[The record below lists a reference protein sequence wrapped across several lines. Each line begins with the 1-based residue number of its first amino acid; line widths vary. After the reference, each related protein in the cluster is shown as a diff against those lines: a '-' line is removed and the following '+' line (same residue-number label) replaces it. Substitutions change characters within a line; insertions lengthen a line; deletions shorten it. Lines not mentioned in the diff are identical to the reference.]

1 MEEKKS
7 LNNKYQKIDIEE
19 TPQEV
24 VEPVK
29 EKPKK
34 EKKVKEPKAPK
45 VKKEKAPKEPKQP
58 KEKKEK
64 APTKEPKQPKEKK
77 VKEPRPPKAKK
88 EKTPKPPKVKKEKK
102 KKWEVEIVEDYSA
115 EISEE
120 IAVDNVQPVISENER
135 RSEEI
140 VLPAIKSVKQISGE
154 KQKPE
159 KKKKEKAPKQP
170 KEKKPR
176 EPKQLKEK
184 KVKEPKAPKEKTE
197 SKFTVAINKKKE
209 EIKAKQLE
217 KKNTPKQPKEKK
229 PREPLN
235 KKDFATIGIAVFAL
249 LLVVV
254 FAVVKFAPESE
265 IGTDF
270 TESTTLAEDKLASI
284 QVVRD
289 GVAVNLVQTDI
300 PDVFYGYSSTYELQ
314 YYQYKDNK
322 MIPVKSTG
330 TVNASID
337 MGNETIPVK
346 IDYVQLGE
354 KIFGTGLFIANK
366 TEGVYFYD
374 MLAFQLVNLPAG
386 YSEDGK
392 ALLLAT
398 TSKNVL
404 TQKVTLWPESFV
416 VDLET
421 GKTSRFLKVINRNID
436 ITTGAGVEDFCMLTN
451 EGYNA
456 SGKIPFITA
465 REYEAGSGQQ
475 DIFIKSGKDEKLFA
489 NDVYGKFLLTDGNSV
504 IFMRKTDKGFD
515 VIRKTGEDETVTG
528 SFYGTMG
535 TNYMYSGDYIFNK
548 NDGKLYNLKTGDV
561 KNIIGYRMSA
571 EMMSVSPDGKY
582 LVMLGTVTNMMD
594 YQVHI
599 FNLETGEYTKFKDD
613 NYSSHSNLTFI
624 NDTTAMYMVLDPN
637 QGYEYVVLD
646 MNKVK

>member
-1 MEEKKS
+1 MQKRGVILEEKKS

-34 EKKVKEPKAPK
+34 EKKAKEPKAPK

-64 APTKEPKQPKEKK
+64 APKEPKQPKEKK
-77 VKEPRPPKAKK
+77 VKEPKPPKAKK
-88 EKTPKPPKVKKEKK
+88 EKIPKTPKVKKEKK

-154 KQKPE
+154 KQKPK

-170 KEKKPR
+170 KEKKIR
-176 EPKQLKEK
+176 EPKQPKEK
-184 KVKEPKAPKEKTE
+184 KLKEPKPEKVKKEKPPKE
-197 SKFTVAINKKKE
+197 
-209 EIKAKQLE
+209 
-217 KKNTPKQPKEKK
+217 PKQPKEKK

-270 TESTTLAEDKLASI
+270 TETTTLAEDKLASI
-284 QVVRD
+284 QIVRD

-330 TVNASID
+330 TVNATID
-337 MGNETIPVK
+337 MGNESIPVK
-346 IDYVQLGE
+346 IDYVQLGG
-354 KIFGTGLFIANK
+354 KIFGTGLFVANK
-366 TEGVYFYD
+366 SENVYFYD
-374 MLAFQLVNLPAG
+374 MIAVQLVNLPKG

-398 TSKNVL
+398 TNKNVL

-465 REYEAGSGQQ
+465 REYEAGSGQL

-489 NDVYGKFLLTDGNSV
+489 NDIYGKFLLTDGNSV

-561 KNIIGYRMSA
+561 KNVIGYRMSA

-599 FNLETGEYTKFKDD
+599 FNLETGEYTKLKDD

-646 MNKVK
+646 VTKIK

>member
-1 MEEKKS
+1 MQKRGVILEEKKS
-7 LNNKYQKIDIEE
+7 LNNKYQKIDTEE
-19 TPQEV
+19 TSEEI

-34 EKKVKEPKAPK
+34 EKKVK
-45 VKKEKAPKEPKQP
+45 QP
-58 KEKKEK
+58 EE
-64 APTKEPKQPKEKK
+64 
-77 VKEPRPPKAKK
+77 KAKK
-88 EKTPKPPKVKKEKK
+88 EKTPKPPKEKKVKEPKQPKEKKAEEPTPPKMKKEKK
-102 KKWEVEIVEDYSA
+102 KKWEVRIVEDYSA

-120 IAVDNVQPVISENER
+120 IEVDNTQPVISESER

-140 VLPAIKSVKQISGE
+140 VLPAIKSVKQVSGE

-159 KKKKEKAPKQP
+159 KKKKEKVLKQP

-176 EPKQLKEK
+176 EPKQPKEK
-184 KVKEPKAPKEKTE
+184 KVKEPKPEKVKKEKPP
-197 SKFTVAINKKKE
+197 
-209 EIKAKQLE
+209 KQS
-217 KKNTPKQPKEKK
+217 KQPKEKK
-229 PREPLN
+229 PREPFT
-235 KKDFATIGIAVFAL
+235 KKDFVTIGVAVFAL
-249 LLVVV
+249 VLVVV
-254 FAVVKFAPESE
+254 FAVVKFAPQSE
-265 IGTDF
+265 IETDF
-270 TESTTLAEDKLASI
+270 TESTTLTEDKLASI

-322 MIPVKSTG
+322 MVPVKSTG
-330 TVNASID
+330 TVKASVD

-346 IDYVQLGE
+346 IDYFQLGG
-354 KIFGTGLFIANK
+354 KIFGTGLFVANK
-366 TEGVYFYD
+366 SENVYFYD
-374 MLAFQLVNLPAG
+374 MIAFQLVNLPKG

-465 REYEAGSGQQ
+465 REYEAGSGKL

-489 NDVYGKFLLTDGNSV
+489 NEIYGKFLLTDGNSV

-561 KNIIGYRMSA
+561 KNIIGYRMSL

-599 FNLETGEYTKFKDD
+599 FNLETGEYTKFKDN

-624 NDTTAMYMVLDPN
+624 NDSTAMYMVLDPN

-646 MNKVK
+646 VTKVK

>member
-7 LNNKYQKIDIEE
+7 LNNKYQKIDTEE
-19 TPQEV
+19 TSEEI

-34 EKKVKEPKAPK
+34 EKKVK
-45 VKKEKAPKEPKQP
+45 QP
-58 KEKKEK
+58 EE
-64 APTKEPKQPKEKK
+64 
-77 VKEPRPPKAKK
+77 KAKK
-88 EKTPKPPKVKKEKK
+88 EKTPKPPKEKKVKEPKQPKEKKAEEPTPPKMKKEKK
-102 KKWEVEIVEDYSA
+102 KKWEVRIVEDYSA

-120 IAVDNVQPVISENER
+120 IEVDNTQPVIAENER
-135 RSEEI
+135 RSEDI
-140 VLPAIKSVKQISGE
+140 VLPAIKAVKQVSGE

-159 KKKKEKAPKQP
+159 KNKKEKVLKQPKEKKSREPKQSKEKKAKEPKPEKVKKEKPPKQSKQP

-176 EPKQLKEK
+176 EP
-184 KVKEPKAPKEKTE
+184 
-197 SKFTVAINKKKE
+197 FT
-209 EIKAKQLE
+209 
-217 KKNTPKQPKEKK
+217 
-229 PREPLN
+229 
-235 KKDFATIGIAVFAL
+235 KKDFVTIGVAVFAL
-249 LLVVV
+249 VLVVV
-254 FAVVKFAPESE
+254 FAVVKFAPQSE
-265 IGTDF
+265 IETDF

-322 MIPVKSTG
+322 MVPVKSTG
-330 TVNASID
+330 TVKASVD

-346 IDYVQLGE
+346 IDYFQLGG
-354 KIFGTGLFIANK
+354 KIFGTGLFVANK
-366 TEGVYFYD
+366 SENVYFYD
-374 MLAFQLVNLPAG
+374 MIAFQLVNLPKG

-465 REYEAGSGQQ
+465 REYEAGSGKL

-489 NDVYGKFLLTDGNSV
+489 NEIYGKFLLTDGNSV

-599 FNLETGEYTKFKDD
+599 FNLETGEYTKFKDN

-624 NDTTAMYMVLDPN
+624 NDTIAMYMVLDPN

-646 MNKVK
+646 VTKVK

>member
-1 MEEKKS
+1 MQKRGVILEEKKS

-34 EKKVKEPKAPK
+34 EKKAKEPKAPK

-64 APTKEPKQPKEKK
+64 APKEPKQPKEKK
-77 VKEPRPPKAKK
+77 VKEPKPPKAKK

-154 KQKPE
+154 KQKPK

-170 KEKKPR
+170 KEKKTR
-176 EPKQLKEK
+176 E
-184 KVKEPKAPKEKTE
+184 
-197 SKFTVAINKKKE
+197 
-209 EIKAKQLE
+209 
-217 KKNTPKQPKEKK
+217 PKQPKEKK
-229 PREPLN
+229 LKEPKPEKVKKEKPPKEPKQPKEKKTREPLT

-270 TESTTLAEDKLASI
+270 TETTTLAEDKLASI

-330 TVNASID
+330 TVNATID
-337 MGNETIPVK
+337 MGNESIPVK
-346 IDYVQLGE
+346 IDYVQLGG
-354 KIFGTGLFIANK
+354 KIFGTGLFVANK
-366 TEGVYFYD
+366 SENVYFYD
-374 MLAFQLVNLPAG
+374 MIAFQLVNLPKG
-386 YSEDGK
+386 YSEEGK

-398 TSKNVL
+398 TNKNVL

-465 REYEAGSGQQ
+465 REYEAGSGQL

-489 NDVYGKFLLTDGNSV
+489 NDIYGKFLLTDGNSV

-561 KNIIGYRMSA
+561 KNVIGYRMSA

-599 FNLETGEYTKFKDD
+599 FNLETGEYTKLKDD

>member
-1 MEEKKS
+1 MQKRGVILEEKKS

-34 EKKVKEPKAPK
+34 EKKAKEPKAPK

-64 APTKEPKQPKEKK
+64 APKDPKPPKEKK
-77 VKEPRPPKAKK
+77 VKEPKPPKAKK
-88 EKTPKPPKVKKEKK
+88 EKIPKTPKVKKEKK
-102 KKWEVEIVEDYSA
+102 KKWEVQIVEDYSA

-154 KQKPE
+154 KQKPK
-159 KKKKEKAPKQP
+159 KKKKEKTPKQP
-170 KEKKPR
+170 KEKKTR
-176 EPKQLKEK
+176 EPKQPKEK
-184 KVKEPKAPKEKTE
+184 KLKEPKPEKVKKEKPPKE
-197 SKFTVAINKKKE
+197 
-209 EIKAKQLE
+209 
-217 KKNTPKQPKEKK
+217 PKQPKEKK

-270 TESTTLAEDKLASI
+270 TETTTLAEDKLASI

-330 TVNASID
+330 TVNATID
-337 MGNETIPVK
+337 MGNESIPVK
-346 IDYVQLGE
+346 IDYVQLGG
-354 KIFGTGLFIANK
+354 KIFGTGLFVANK
-366 TEGVYFYD
+366 SENVYFYD
-374 MLAFQLVNLPAG
+374 MIAFQLVNLPKG
-386 YSEDGK
+386 YSEEGK

-398 TSKNVL
+398 TNKNVL

-465 REYEAGSGQQ
+465 REYEAGSGQL

-489 NDVYGKFLLTDGNSV
+489 NDIYGKFLLTDGNSV

-561 KNIIGYRMSA
+561 KNVIGYRMSA

-599 FNLETGEYTKFKDD
+599 FNLETGEYTKLKDD

>member
-1 MEEKKS
+1 MQKRGVILEEKKS

-34 EKKVKEPKAPK
+34 EKKAKEPKAPK

-64 APTKEPKQPKEKK
+64 APKDPKPPKEKK
-77 VKEPRPPKAKK
+77 VKEPKPPKAKK
-88 EKTPKPPKVKKEKK
+88 EKIPKTPKVKKEKK

-170 KEKKPR
+170 KEKKTR
-176 EPKQLKEK
+176 EPKQPKEK
-184 KVKEPKAPKEKTE
+184 KLKEPKPEKVKKEKPPKE
-197 SKFTVAINKKKE
+197 
-209 EIKAKQLE
+209 
-217 KKNTPKQPKEKK
+217 PKQPKEKK

-265 IGTDF
+265 LGTDF
-270 TESTTLAEDKLASI
+270 TETTTLAEDKLASI
-284 QVVRD
+284 QIVRD

-330 TVNASID
+330 TVNATID
-337 MGNETIPVK
+337 MGNESIPVK
-346 IDYVQLGE
+346 IDYVQLGG
-354 KIFGTGLFIANK
+354 KIFGTGLFVANK
-366 TEGVYFYD
+366 SENVYFYD
-374 MLAFQLVNLPAG
+374 MIAVQLVNLPKG

-398 TSKNVL
+398 TNKNVL

-465 REYEAGSGQQ
+465 REYEAGSGQL

-489 NDVYGKFLLTDGNSV
+489 NDIYGKFLLTDGNSV

-561 KNIIGYRMSA
+561 KNVIGYRMSA
-571 EMMSVSPDGKY
+571 EMMSVSPNGKY

-599 FNLETGEYTKFKDD
+599 FNLETGEYTKLKDD

>member
-1 MEEKKS
+1 MQKRGVILEEKKS

-34 EKKVKEPKAPK
+34 EKKAKEPKAPK

-64 APTKEPKQPKEKK
+64 APKEPKQPKEKK
-77 VKEPRPPKAKK
+77 VKEPKPPKAKK
-88 EKTPKPPKVKKEKK
+88 EKIPKTPKVKKEKK

-135 RSEEI
+135 ISEEI

-154 KQKPE
+154 KQKPK

-170 KEKKPR
+170 KEKKIR
-176 EPKQLKEK
+176 EPKQPKEK
-184 KVKEPKAPKEKTE
+184 KLKEPKPEKVKKEKPPKE
-197 SKFTVAINKKKE
+197 
-209 EIKAKQLE
+209 
-217 KKNTPKQPKEKK
+217 PKQPKEKK

-270 TESTTLAEDKLASI
+270 TETTTLAEDKLASI

-330 TVNASID
+330 TVNATID
-337 MGNETIPVK
+337 MGNESIPVK
-346 IDYVQLGE
+346 IDYVQLGG
-354 KIFGTGLFIANK
+354 KIFGTGLFVANK
-366 TEGVYFYD
+366 SENVYFYD
-374 MLAFQLVNLPAG
+374 MIAFQLVNLPKG
-386 YSEDGK
+386 YSEEGK

-398 TSKNVL
+398 TNKNVL

-465 REYEAGSGQQ
+465 REYEAGSGQL
-475 DIFIKSGKDEKLFA
+475 DIFVKSGKDEKLFA
-489 NDVYGKFLLTDGNSV
+489 NDIYGKFLLTDGNSV

-561 KNIIGYRMSA
+561 KNVIGYRMSA

-599 FNLETGEYTKFKDD
+599 FNLETGEYTKLKDD

>member
-1 MEEKKS
+1 MEENKS

-19 TPQEV
+19 IPEEV

-34 EKKVKEPKAPK
+34 EKKVKEPKEKKAKKEKDPK
-45 VKKEKAPKEPKQP
+45 PPKAKKEKA
-58 KEKKEK
+58 
-64 APTKEPKQPKEKK
+64 PKEKK
-77 VKEPRPPKAKK
+77 VKEPKA
-88 EKTPKPPKVKKEKK
+88 PKVKKEKK
-102 KKWEVEIVEDYSA
+102 KKWEVQIVEDYSA

-120 IAVDNVQPVISENER
+120 IAVDNAQPVISQNER

-140 VLPAIKSVKQISGE
+140 VLPAIKSVKQVSGI
-154 KQKPE
+154 PE
-159 KKKKEKAPKQP
+159 KKKKTEKVKEKKVKAPKEPKLP
-170 KEKKPR
+170 KEKKI
-176 EPKQLKEK
+176 
-184 KVKEPKAPKEKTE
+184 KEPKAPKEKTE
-197 SKFTVAINKKKE
+197 SKITVAINKKKE

-217 KKNTPKQPKEKK
+217 KKNNPKPPKEKK
-229 PREPLN
+229 PREPLT
-235 KKDFATIGIAVFAL
+235 KKDFATIGVAVFAL

-265 IGTDF
+265 IETDF
-270 TESTTLAEDKLASI
+270 TETTTIAQDKLASI

-289 GVAVNLVQTDI
+289 GVSVNLVQTDI

-346 IDYVQLGE
+346 IDYVELGG
-354 KIFGTGLFIANK
+354 KIFGTGLFVANK
-366 TEGVYFYD
+366 SENVYFYD
-374 MLAFQLVNLPAG
+374 MLAFQLVNLPKG
-386 YSEDGK
+386 YSEEGK

-465 REYEAGSGQQ
+465 REYEAGSGQL
-475 DIFIKSGKDEKLFA
+475 DIFVKSGKDEKLFA
-489 NDVYGKFLLTDGNSV
+489 NDIYGKFLLTDGNAV

-515 VIRKTGEDETVTG
+515 VIRKTGEEETVTG

-548 NDGKLYNLKTGDV
+548 NDGKLYNLKTGAV
-561 KNIIGYRMSA
+561 KNIIGYRMSP

-594 YQVHI
+594 YQVHV
-599 FNLETGEYTKFKDD
+599 FNLENGEYTKFKDD

-624 NDTTAMYMVLDPN
+624 NDTTAVYMVLDPN
-637 QGYEYVVLD
+637 QGYEYVALD
-646 MNKVK
+646 VTKTK

>member
-7 LNNKYQKIDIEE
+7 LNNKYQKIDIDE
-19 TPQEV
+19 TPEEV

-29 EKPKK
+29 EK
-34 EKKVKEPKAPK
+34 KVKEPKTPK

-58 KEKKEK
+58 KEKKAKQEK
-64 APTKEPKQPKEKK
+64 PPKPPKEKK
-77 VKEPRPPKAKK
+77 VKEPKSPKEKKVKEPKPPKEKK
-88 EKTPKPPKVKKEKK
+88 VKEPKQPKVKKEKK
-102 KKWEVEIVEDYSA
+102 KKWEVQIVEDYSA

-120 IAVDNVQPVISENER
+120 LAVENTQPAIPENER

-140 VLPAIKSVKQISGE
+140 VLPTIKSVKKVSGE
-154 KQKPE
+154 KENLK
-159 KKKKEKAPKQP
+159 KKKKEKSPKQP
-170 KEKKPR
+170 KEKKVR
-176 EPKQLKEK
+176 EPKQPKEK
-184 KVKEPKAPKEKTE
+184 KVKEQKPVKAKKEKLPKE
-197 SKFTVAINKKKE
+197 
-209 EIKAKQLE
+209 
-217 KKNTPKQPKEKK
+217 PKQPKEKK
-229 PREPLN
+229 PREPLT

-254 FAVVKFAPESE
+254 FAVIKFAPESE

-270 TESTTLAEDKLASI
+270 TETTTLAEDKLANI

-322 MIPVKSTG
+322 MVPVKSTG

-346 IDYVQLGE
+346 IDYVELGG
-354 KIFGTGLFIANK
+354 KIFGTGLFVANK
-366 TEGVYFYD
+366 TEGVNFYD
-374 MLAFQLVNLPAG
+374 MLAFQLVNLPKG

-421 GKTSRFLKVINRNID
+421 GKTSRFLKIINRNID

-465 REYEAGSGQQ
+465 REYEAGSGQL
-475 DIFIKSGKDEKLFA
+475 DIFIKSGKDEKLYA
-489 NDVYGKFLLTDGNSV
+489 NDIYGKFLLTDGNAV

-561 KNIIGYRMSA
+561 KNVIGYRMSA

-594 YQVHI
+594 YQVHV
-599 FNLETGEYTKFKDD
+599 FNLENGEYTKFKDD

-646 MNKVK
+646 VTKVK

>member
-1 MEEKKS
+1 MQKRGVILEEKKS
-7 LNNKYQKIDIEE
+7 LNNKYQKIDTEE
-19 TPQEV
+19 TSEEI

-34 EKKVKEPKAPK
+34 EKKVK
-45 VKKEKAPKEPKQP
+45 QP
-58 KEKKEK
+58 EE
-64 APTKEPKQPKEKK
+64 
-77 VKEPRPPKAKK
+77 KAKK
-88 EKTPKPPKVKKEKK
+88 EKTPKPPKEKKVKEPKQPKEKKAKEPTPPKMKKEKK
-102 KKWEVEIVEDYSA
+102 KKWEVRIVEDYSA

-120 IAVDNVQPVISENER
+120 IEVDNTQPVISESER

-140 VLPAIKSVKQISGE
+140 VLPAIKSVKQVSGE

-159 KKKKEKAPKQP
+159 KKKKEKVLKQP

-176 EPKQLKEK
+176 EPKQPKEK
-184 KVKEPKAPKEKTE
+184 KVKEPKPEKVKKEKPP
-197 SKFTVAINKKKE
+197 
-209 EIKAKQLE
+209 KQS
-217 KKNTPKQPKEKK
+217 KQPKEKK
-229 PREPLN
+229 PREPFT
-235 KKDFATIGIAVFAL
+235 KKDFVTIGVAVFAL
-249 LLVVV
+249 VLVVV
-254 FAVVKFAPESE
+254 FAVVKFAPQSE
-265 IGTDF
+265 IETDF

-322 MIPVKSTG
+322 MVPVKSTG
-330 TVNASID
+330 TVKASVD

-346 IDYVQLGE
+346 IDYFQLGG
-354 KIFGTGLFIANK
+354 KIFGTGLFVANK
-366 TEGVYFYD
+366 SENVYFYD
-374 MLAFQLVNLPAG
+374 MIAFQLVNLPKG

-465 REYEAGSGQQ
+465 REYEAGSGKL

-489 NDVYGKFLLTDGNSV
+489 NEIYGKFLLTDGNSV

-599 FNLETGEYTKFKDD
+599 FNLETGEYTKFKDN

-624 NDTTAMYMVLDPN
+624 NDSTAMYMVLDPN

-646 MNKVK
+646 VTKVK

>member
-1 MEEKKS
+1 MQKRGVILEEKKS
-7 LNNKYQKIDIEE
+7 LNNKYQKIDTEE
-19 TPQEV
+19 TSEEI

-34 EKKVKEPKAPK
+34 EKKVK
-45 VKKEKAPKEPKQP
+45 QP
-58 KEKKEK
+58 EE
-64 APTKEPKQPKEKK
+64 
-77 VKEPRPPKAKK
+77 KAKK
-88 EKTPKPPKVKKEKK
+88 EKTPKPPKEKKVKEPKQPKEKKAKEPTPPKMKKEKK
-102 KKWEVEIVEDYSA
+102 KKWEVRIVEDYSA

-120 IAVDNVQPVISENER
+120 IEVDNTQPVISESER

-140 VLPAIKSVKQISGE
+140 VLPAIKSVKQVSGE

-159 KKKKEKAPKQP
+159 KKKKEKVLKQP

-176 EPKQLKEK
+176 EPKQPKEK
-184 KVKEPKAPKEKTE
+184 KVKEPKPEKVKKEKPP
-197 SKFTVAINKKKE
+197 
-209 EIKAKQLE
+209 KQS
-217 KKNTPKQPKEKK
+217 KQPKEKK
-229 PREPLN
+229 PREPFT
-235 KKDFATIGIAVFAL
+235 KKDFVTIGVAVFAL
-249 LLVVV
+249 VLVVV
-254 FAVVKFAPESE
+254 FAVVKFAPQSE
-265 IGTDF
+265 IETDF

-322 MIPVKSTG
+322 MVPVKSTG
-330 TVNASID
+330 TVKASVD

-346 IDYVQLGE
+346 IDYFQLGG
-354 KIFGTGLFIANK
+354 KIFGTGLFVANK
-366 TEGVYFYD
+366 SENVYFYD
-374 MLAFQLVNLPAG
+374 MIAFQLVNLPKG
-386 YSEDGK
+386 YGEDGK

-465 REYEAGSGQQ
+465 REYEAGSGKL

-489 NDVYGKFLLTDGNSV
+489 NEIYGKFLLTDGNSV

-515 VIRKTGEDETVTG
+515 VIRKTGEEETVTG

-624 NDTTAMYMVLDPN
+624 NDTIAMYMVLDPN

-646 MNKVK
+646 VTKVK

>member
-1 MEEKKS
+1 MQKRGVILEEKKS

-34 EKKVKEPKAPK
+34 EKKAKEPKAPK

-64 APTKEPKQPKEKK
+64 APKEPKPPKEKK
-77 VKEPRPPKAKK
+77 VKEPKPPKVKK
-88 EKTPKPPKVKKEKK
+88 EKTPKTPKVKKEKK

-154 KQKPE
+154 KQKPK

-170 KEKKPR
+170 KEKKIR
-176 EPKQLKEK
+176 EPKQPKEK
-184 KVKEPKAPKEKTE
+184 KLKEPKPEKVKKEKPPKE
-197 SKFTVAINKKKE
+197 
-209 EIKAKQLE
+209 
-217 KKNTPKQPKEKK
+217 PKQPKEKK

-270 TESTTLAEDKLASI
+270 TETTTLAEDKLASI

-300 PDVFYGYSSTYELQ
+300 SDVFYGYSSAYELQ

-330 TVNASID
+330 TVNATID
-337 MGNETIPVK
+337 MGNESIPVK
-346 IDYVQLGE
+346 IDYVQLGG
-354 KIFGTGLFIANK
+354 KIFGTGLFVANK
-366 TEGVYFYD
+366 SENVYFYD
-374 MLAFQLVNLPAG
+374 MIAFQLVNLPKG
-386 YSEDGK
+386 YSEEGK

-398 TSKNVL
+398 TNKNVL

-465 REYEAGSGQQ
+465 REYEAGSGQL

-489 NDVYGKFLLTDGNSV
+489 NDIYGKFLLTDGNSV

-599 FNLETGEYTKFKDD
+599 FNLETGEYTKLKDD

>member
-1 MEEKKS
+1 MQKRGVILEEKKS

-34 EKKVKEPKAPK
+34 EKKAKEPKAPK

-64 APTKEPKQPKEKK
+64 APKEPKPPKEKK
-77 VKEPRPPKAKK
+77 VKEPKPPKAKK

-154 KQKPE
+154 KKKPK

-170 KEKKPR
+170 KEKKTR
-176 EPKQLKEK
+176 EPKQPKEK
-184 KVKEPKAPKEKTE
+184 KLKEPKPEKVKKEKPPKEP
-197 SKFTVAINKKKE
+197 
-209 EIKAKQLE
+209 KQL
-217 KKNTPKQPKEKK
+217 KEKK

-270 TESTTLAEDKLASI
+270 TETTTLAEDKLASI

-330 TVNASID
+330 TVNATID
-337 MGNETIPVK
+337 MGNESIPVK
-346 IDYVQLGE
+346 IDYVELGG
-354 KIFGTGLFIANK
+354 KIFGTGLFVANK
-366 TEGVYFYD
+366 SENVYFYD
-374 MLAFQLVNLPAG
+374 MIAVQLVNLPKG
-386 YSEDGK
+386 YSEEGK

-398 TSKNVL
+398 TNKNVL

-465 REYEAGSGQQ
+465 REYEAGSGQL
-475 DIFIKSGKDEKLFA
+475 DIFVKSGKDEKLFA
-489 NDVYGKFLLTDGNSV
+489 NDIYGKFLLTDGKSV

-561 KNIIGYRMSA
+561 KNVIGYRMSA

-599 FNLETGEYTKFKDD
+599 FNLETGEYTKLKDD

>member
-1 MEEKKS
+1 MQKRGVILEEKKS

-34 EKKVKEPKAPK
+34 EKKAKEPKAPK

-64 APTKEPKQPKEKK
+64 APKEPKQPKEKK
-77 VKEPRPPKAKK
+77 VKEPKPPKAKK

-154 KQKPE
+154 KQKPK

-170 KEKKPR
+170 KEKKIR
-176 EPKQLKEK
+176 EPKQPKEK
-184 KVKEPKAPKEKTE
+184 KLKEPKPEKVKKEKPPKE
-197 SKFTVAINKKKE
+197 
-209 EIKAKQLE
+209 
-217 KKNTPKQPKEKK
+217 PKQPKEKK

-270 TESTTLAEDKLASI
+270 TETTTLAEDKLASI

-330 TVNASID
+330 TVNATID
-337 MGNETIPVK
+337 MGNESIPVK
-346 IDYVQLGE
+346 IDYVQLGG
-354 KIFGTGLFIANK
+354 KIFGTGLFVANK
-366 TEGVYFYD
+366 SENVYFYD
-374 MLAFQLVNLPAG
+374 MIAVQLVNLPKG

-398 TSKNVL
+398 TNKNVL

-465 REYEAGSGQQ
+465 REYEAGSGQL

-489 NDVYGKFLLTDGNSV
+489 NDIYGKFLLTDGNSV

-561 KNIIGYRMSA
+561 KNVIGYRMSA

-599 FNLETGEYTKFKDD
+599 FNLETGEYTKLKDD

-646 MNKVK
+646 VTKIK

>member
-34 EKKVKEPKAPK
+34 EKRAKEPKAPK

-64 APTKEPKQPKEKK
+64 APKDPKPPKEKK
-77 VKEPRPPKAKK
+77 VKEPKPPKAKK
-88 EKTPKPPKVKKEKK
+88 EKIPKTPKVKKEKK

-135 RSEEI
+135 KSEEI

-154 KQKPE
+154 KQKPK
-159 KKKKEKAPKQP
+159 KKKKEKTPKQP
-170 KEKKPR
+170 KEKKTR
-176 EPKQLKEK
+176 EPKQPKEK
-184 KVKEPKAPKEKTE
+184 KLKEPKPEKVKKEKPPKE
-197 SKFTVAINKKKE
+197 
-209 EIKAKQLE
+209 
-217 KKNTPKQPKEKK
+217 PKQPKEKK

-270 TESTTLAEDKLASI
+270 TETTTLAEDKLASI
-284 QVVRD
+284 QIVRD

-330 TVNASID
+330 TVNATID
-337 MGNETIPVK
+337 MGNESIPVK
-346 IDYVQLGE
+346 IDYVQLGG
-354 KIFGTGLFIANK
+354 KIFGTGLFVANK
-366 TEGVYFYD
+366 SENVYFYD
-374 MLAFQLVNLPAG
+374 MIAVQLVNLPKG

-398 TSKNVL
+398 TNKNVL

-465 REYEAGSGQQ
+465 REYEAGSGQL

-489 NDVYGKFLLTDGNSV
+489 NDIYGKFLLTDGNSV

-561 KNIIGYRMSA
+561 KNVIGYRMSA
-571 EMMSVSPDGKY
+571 EMMSVSPNGKY

-599 FNLETGEYTKFKDD
+599 FNLETGEYTKLKDD

>member
-1 MEEKKS
+1 MQKRGVILEEKKS

-19 TPQEV
+19 TPMEV

-34 EKKVKEPKAPK
+34 EKKVK
-45 VKKEKAPKEPKQP
+45 QP
-58 KEKKEK
+58 EE
-64 APTKEPKQPKEKK
+64 
-77 VKEPRPPKAKK
+77 KAKK
-88 EKTPKPPKVKKEKK
+88 EKTPKPPKEKKVKEPKQPEEKKAEEPTPPKMKKEKK
-102 KKWEVEIVEDYSA
+102 KKWEVRIVEDYSA

-120 IAVDNVQPVISENER
+120 IEVDNTQPVISESER

-140 VLPAIKSVKQISGE
+140 VLPAIKSVKQVSGE

-159 KKKKEKAPKQP
+159 KKKKEKVLKQP

-176 EPKQLKEK
+176 EPKQSKEK
-184 KVKEPKAPKEKTE
+184 KAKEPKPEKVKKEKPP
-197 SKFTVAINKKKE
+197 
-209 EIKAKQLE
+209 KQS
-217 KKNTPKQPKEKK
+217 KQPKEKK
-229 PREPLN
+229 PREPFA
-235 KKDFATIGIAVFAL
+235 KKDFVTIGVAVFAL
-249 LLVVV
+249 VLVVV
-254 FAVVKFAPESE
+254 FAVVKFAPQSE
-265 IGTDF
+265 IETDF

-322 MIPVKSTG
+322 MVPVKSTG

-346 IDYVQLGE
+346 IDYVELGG
-354 KIFGTGLFIANK
+354 KIFGTGLFVANK
-366 TEGVYFYD
+366 SENVYFYD
-374 MLAFQLVNLPAG
+374 MIAFQLVNLPKG

-465 REYEAGSGQQ
+465 REYEAGSGKL

-489 NDVYGKFLLTDGNSV
+489 NEIYGKFLLTDGNSV

-594 YQVHI
+594 YQIHI

-624 NDTTAMYMVLDPN
+624 NDTTAVYMVLDPN

-646 MNKVK
+646 VTKVK

>member
-1 MEEKKS
+1 MQKRGVILEEKKS

-64 APTKEPKQPKEKK
+64 APKEPKQPKEKK
-77 VKEPRPPKAKK
+77 VKEPKPPKAKK

-170 KEKKPR
+170 KEKKIR
-176 EPKQLKEK
+176 E
-184 KVKEPKAPKEKTE
+184 
-197 SKFTVAINKKKE
+197 
-209 EIKAKQLE
+209 
-217 KKNTPKQPKEKK
+217 PKQPKEKK
-229 PREPLN
+229 LKEPKPEKVKKEKPPKEPKQPKEKKTREPLT

-270 TESTTLAEDKLASI
+270 TETTTLAEDKLASI
-284 QVVRD
+284 QIVRD

-330 TVNASID
+330 TVNATID
-337 MGNETIPVK
+337 MGNESIPVK
-346 IDYVQLGE
+346 IDYVQLGG
-354 KIFGTGLFIANK
+354 KIFGTGLFVANK
-366 TEGVYFYD
+366 SENVYFYD
-374 MLAFQLVNLPAG
+374 MIAVQLVNLPKG

-398 TSKNVL
+398 TNKNVL

-465 REYEAGSGQQ
+465 REYEAGSGQL

-489 NDVYGKFLLTDGNSV
+489 NDIYGKFLLTDGNSV

-561 KNIIGYRMSA
+561 KNVIGYRMSA

-599 FNLETGEYTKFKDD
+599 FNLETGEYTKLKDD

>member
-64 APTKEPKQPKEKK
+64 APKEPKPPKEKK
-77 VKEPRPPKAKK
+77 VKEPKPPKAKK

-102 KKWEVEIVEDYSA
+102 KKWEVQIVEDYSA

-120 IAVDNVQPVISENER
+120 IVVDNVQPVISENER

-154 KQKPE
+154 KQKSK

-170 KEKKPR
+170 KEKKIR
-176 EPKQLKEK
+176 EPKQPKEK
-184 KVKEPKAPKEKTE
+184 KLKEPKPEKVKKEKPPKE
-197 SKFTVAINKKKE
+197 
-209 EIKAKQLE
+209 
-217 KKNTPKQPKEKK
+217 PKQPKEKK

-270 TESTTLAEDKLASI
+270 TETTTLAEDKLANI
-284 QVVRD
+284 QVIRD

-337 MGNETIPVK
+337 MGNESIPVK
-346 IDYVQLGE
+346 IDYVQLGG
-354 KIFGTGLFIANK
+354 KIFGTGLFVANK
-366 TEGVYFYD
+366 SENVYFYD
-374 MLAFQLVNLPAG
+374 MIAFQLVNLPKG
-386 YSEDGK
+386 YSEEGK

-398 TSKNVL
+398 TNKNVL

-465 REYEAGSGQQ
+465 REYEAGSGQL
-475 DIFIKSGKDEKLFA
+475 DIFVKSGKDEKLFA
-489 NDVYGKFLLTDGNSV
+489 NDIYGKFLLTDGNSV

-561 KNIIGYRMSA
+561 KNVIGYRMSA

-599 FNLETGEYTKFKDD
+599 FNLETGEYTKLKDD

>member
-1 MEEKKS
+1 MQKRGVILEEKKS

-34 EKKVKEPKAPK
+34 EKKAKEPKAPK
-45 VKKEKAPKEPKQP
+45 VKKEKAQKEPKQP

-64 APTKEPKQPKEKK
+64 APKEPKPPKEKK
-77 VKEPRPPKAKK
+77 VKEPKPPKAKK

-170 KEKKPR
+170 KEKKIR
-176 EPKQLKEK
+176 E
-184 KVKEPKAPKEKTE
+184 
-197 SKFTVAINKKKE
+197 
-209 EIKAKQLE
+209 
-217 KKNTPKQPKEKK
+217 PKQPKEKK
-229 PREPLN
+229 LKEPKPEKVKKEKPPKEPKQPKEKKTREPLT

-270 TESTTLAEDKLASI
+270 TETTTLAEDKLASI

-330 TVNASID
+330 TVNATID
-337 MGNETIPVK
+337 MGNESIPVK
-346 IDYVQLGE
+346 IDYVQLGG
-354 KIFGTGLFIANK
+354 KIFGTGLFVANK
-366 TEGVYFYD
+366 SENVYFYD
-374 MLAFQLVNLPAG
+374 MIAVQLVNLPKG

-398 TSKNVL
+398 TNKNVL

-465 REYEAGSGQQ
+465 REYEAGSGQL

-489 NDVYGKFLLTDGNSV
+489 NDIYGKFLLTDGNSV

-561 KNIIGYRMSA
+561 KNVIGYRMSA

-599 FNLETGEYTKFKDD
+599 FNLETGEYTKLKDD

-646 MNKVK
+646 VTKIK

>member
-1 MEEKKS
+1 MQKRGVILEEKKS

-34 EKKVKEPKAPK
+34 EKKAKEPKAPK

-64 APTKEPKQPKEKK
+64 APKEPKPPKEKK
-77 VKEPRPPKAKK
+77 VKEPKPPKVKK
-88 EKTPKPPKVKKEKK
+88 EKTPKTPKVKKEKK

-170 KEKKPR
+170 KEKETR
-176 EPKQLKEK
+176 EQKQPKEK
-184 KVKEPKAPKEKTE
+184 KLKEPKPEKVKKEKPPKE
-197 SKFTVAINKKKE
+197 
-209 EIKAKQLE
+209 
-217 KKNTPKQPKEKK
+217 PKQPKEKK

-270 TESTTLAEDKLASI
+270 TETTTLAEDKLASI
-284 QVVRD
+284 QIVRD

-330 TVNASID
+330 TVNATID

-346 IDYVQLGE
+346 IDYVELGG
-354 KIFGTGLFIANK
+354 KIFGTGLFVANK
-366 TEGVYFYD
+366 SENVYFYD
-374 MLAFQLVNLPAG
+374 MIAFQLVNLPKG
-386 YSEDGK
+386 YSEEGK

-398 TSKNVL
+398 TNKNVL

-465 REYEAGSGQQ
+465 REYEASSGQL

-489 NDVYGKFLLTDGNSV
+489 NDIYGKFLLTDGNSV

-561 KNIIGYRMSA
+561 KNVIGYRMSA

-599 FNLETGEYTKFKDD
+599 FNLETGEYTKLKDD

>member
-1 MEEKKS
+1 MQKRGVILEEKKS
-7 LNNKYQKIDIEE
+7 LNNKYQKIDTEE
-19 TPQEV
+19 TPEEV

-34 EKKVKEPKAPK
+34 EKKVK
-45 VKKEKAPKEPKQP
+45 QP
-58 KEKKEK
+58 EE
-64 APTKEPKQPKEKK
+64 
-77 VKEPRPPKAKK
+77 KAKK
-88 EKTPKPPKVKKEKK
+88 EKTPKPPKEKKVKEPKQPKEKKAKEPTPPKMKKEKK
-102 KKWEVEIVEDYSA
+102 KKWEVRIVEDYSA

-120 IAVDNVQPVISENER
+120 IEVDNTQPVISESER

-140 VLPAIKSVKQISGE
+140 VLPAIKSVKQVSGTPE
-154 KQKPE
+154 NKKKPE
-159 KKKKEKAPKQP
+159 KVKEKKVKAPKEPKAP
-170 KEKKPR
+170 KEKKI
-176 EPKQLKEK
+176 
-184 KVKEPKAPKEKTE
+184 KEPKAPKEKTE
-197 SKFTVAINKKKE
+197 SKFNVAINKKKE

-217 KKNTPKQPKEKK
+217 KKNNPKPPKEKK
-229 PREPLN
+229 PREPLT
-235 KKDFATIGIAVFAL
+235 KKDFATIGVAAFAL

-265 IGTDF
+265 IQTDF
-270 TESTTLAEDKLASI
+270 TESTTLAQDKLASI
-284 QVVRD
+284 QIVRD
-289 GVAVNLVQTDI
+289 GVSVNLVQTDI

-346 IDYVQLGE
+346 IDYVELGG
-354 KIFGTGLFIANK
+354 KIFGTGLFVANK
-366 TEGVYFYD
+366 SENVYFYD
-374 MLAFQLVNLPAG
+374 MLAFRLVNLPKG
-386 YSEDGK
+386 YSEEGK

-465 REYEAGSGQQ
+465 REYEVGSGQQ

-489 NDVYGKFLLTDGNSV
+489 SDIYGKFLLTDGNSV

-515 VIRKTGEDETVTG
+515 IIRKTGEDETVTG

-561 KNIIGYRMSA
+561 KNIIGYRMSL

-599 FNLETGEYTKFKDD
+599 FNLETGEYTKFKDN

-624 NDTTAMYMVLDPN
+624 NDSTAMYMVLDPN

-646 MNKVK
+646 VTKVK

>member
-1 MEEKKS
+1 MQKRGVILEEKKS

-34 EKKVKEPKAPK
+34 EKKAKEPKAPK

-64 APTKEPKQPKEKK
+64 APKDPKPPKEKK
-77 VKEPRPPKAKK
+77 VKEPKPPKAKK
-88 EKTPKPPKVKKEKK
+88 EKIPKTPKVKKEKK

-170 KEKKPR
+170 KEKKTR
-176 EPKQLKEK
+176 EPKQPKEK
-184 KVKEPKAPKEKTE
+184 KLKEPKPEKVKKEKPPKE
-197 SKFTVAINKKKE
+197 
-209 EIKAKQLE
+209 
-217 KKNTPKQPKEKK
+217 PKQPKEKK

-270 TESTTLAEDKLASI
+270 TETTTLAEDKLASI
-284 QVVRD
+284 QIVRD

-330 TVNASID
+330 TVNATID
-337 MGNETIPVK
+337 MGNESIPVK
-346 IDYVQLGE
+346 IDYVQLGG
-354 KIFGTGLFIANK
+354 KIFGTGLFVANK
-366 TEGVYFYD
+366 SENVYFYD
-374 MLAFQLVNLPAG
+374 MIAVQLVNLPKG

-398 TSKNVL
+398 TNKNVL

-465 REYEAGSGQQ
+465 REYEAGSGQL

-489 NDVYGKFLLTDGNSV
+489 NDIYGKFLLTDGNSV

-561 KNIIGYRMSA
+561 KNVIGYRMSA
-571 EMMSVSPDGKY
+571 EMMSVSPNGKY

-599 FNLETGEYTKFKDD
+599 FNLETGEYTKLKDD

>member
-1 MEEKKS
+1 MEENKS
-7 LNNKYQKIDIEE
+7 LNNKYQKIDIDEAPE
-19 TPQEV
+19 EV

-34 EKKVKEPKAPK
+34 EKKAKEPKEKKA
-45 VKKEKAPKEPKQP
+45 KKEKA
-58 KEKKEK
+58 
-64 APTKEPKQPKEKK
+64 PKQPKEKK
-77 VKEPRPPKAKK
+77 VKEPKPEKVKK
-88 EKTPKPPKVKKEKK
+88 EKPPKEPKPPKEKKVKEPKPPKVKKEKK

-120 IAVDNVQPVISENER
+120 IVVDEVAVEQEKPETIVTER
-135 RSEEI
+135 RSEEM
-140 VLPAIKSVKQISGE
+140 VLPTIKSVKQVSGE
-154 KQKPE
+154 KP
-159 KKKKEKAPKQP
+159 KKEKKAKKEKVPKQHKEKKAKEPKQP
-170 KEKKPR
+170 I
-176 EPKQLKEK
+176 EK
-184 KVKEPKAPKEKTE
+184 KVKEPKPPKIKKEK
-197 SKFTVAINKKKE
+197 SIKE
-209 EIKAKQLE
+209 
-217 KKNTPKQPKEKK
+217 PKQPKEKK

-300 PDVFYGYSSTYELQ
+300 PDVFYGYASDYKLQ

-322 MIPVKSTG
+322 MVPVKSTG
-330 TVNASID
+330 TVNASVD
-337 MGNETIPVK
+337 MGNQTIPVK
-346 IDYVQLGE
+346 IDYVKLGG
-354 KIFGTGLFIANK
+354 KIFGTGLFVANK
-366 TEGVYFYD
+366 SENVFFYD

-436 ITTGAGVEDFCMLTN
+436 ITTGAGVDDFCMLTN

-515 VIRKTGEDETVTG
+515 VIRKTGEEETVTG

-548 NDGKLYNLKTGDV
+548 NDGKLYNLKTGDI

-624 NDTTAMYMVLDPN
+624 NDTTAVYMVLDPN

-646 MNKVK
+646 VTKVK

>member
-64 APTKEPKQPKEKK
+64 APKEPKPPKEKK
-77 VKEPRPPKAKK
+77 VKEPKPPKAKK

-102 KKWEVEIVEDYSA
+102 KKWEVQIVEDYSA

-120 IAVDNVQPVISENER
+120 IVVDNVQPVISENER

-154 KQKPE
+154 KQKSK
-159 KKKKEKAPKQP
+159 KKKKEKTPKQP
-170 KEKKPR
+170 KEKKTR
-176 EPKQLKEK
+176 EPKQPKEK
-184 KVKEPKAPKEKTE
+184 KLKEPKPEKVKKEKPPKE
-197 SKFTVAINKKKE
+197 
-209 EIKAKQLE
+209 
-217 KKNTPKQPKEKK
+217 PKQPKEKK

-270 TESTTLAEDKLASI
+270 TETTTLAEDKLASI

-337 MGNETIPVK
+337 MGNESIPVK
-346 IDYVQLGE
+346 IDYVQLGG
-354 KIFGTGLFIANK
+354 KIFGTGLFVANK
-366 TEGVYFYD
+366 SENVYFYD
-374 MLAFQLVNLPAG
+374 MIAFQLVNLPKG
-386 YSEDGK
+386 YSEEGK

-398 TSKNVL
+398 TNKNVL

-465 REYEAGSGQQ
+465 REYEAGSGQL
-475 DIFIKSGKDEKLFA
+475 DIFVKSGKDEKLFA
-489 NDVYGKFLLTDGNSV
+489 NDIYGKFLLTDGNSV

-561 KNIIGYRMSA
+561 KNVIGYRMSA

-599 FNLETGEYTKFKDD
+599 FNLETGEYTKLKDD

>member
-1 MEEKKS
+1 MQKRGVILEEKKS

-34 EKKVKEPKAPK
+34 EKKAKEPKAPK
-45 VKKEKAPKEPKQP
+45 VKKEKAQKEPKQP

-64 APTKEPKQPKEKK
+64 APKEPKPPKEKK
-77 VKEPRPPKAKK
+77 VKEPKPPKVKK
-88 EKTPKPPKVKKEKK
+88 EKTPKTPKVKKEKK
-102 KKWEVEIVEDYSA
+102 KKWEEEIVEDYSA

-170 KEKKPR
+170 KEKKIR
-176 EPKQLKEK
+176 EPKQPKEK
-184 KVKEPKAPKEKTE
+184 KLKEPKPEKVKKEKPQKE
-197 SKFTVAINKKKE
+197 PKK
-209 EIKAKQLE
+209 
-217 KKNTPKQPKEKK
+217 PKEKK

-270 TESTTLAEDKLASI
+270 TETTTLAEDKLASI

-330 TVNASID
+330 TVNATID
-337 MGNETIPVK
+337 MGNESIPVK
-346 IDYVQLGE
+346 IDYVELGG
-354 KIFGTGLFIANK
+354 KIFGTGLFVANK
-366 TEGVYFYD
+366 SENVYFYD
-374 MLAFQLVNLPAG
+374 MIAVQLVNLPKG
-386 YSEDGK
+386 YSEEGK

-398 TSKNVL
+398 TNKNVL

-465 REYEAGSGQQ
+465 REYEAGSGQL

-489 NDVYGKFLLTDGNSV
+489 NDIYGKFLLTDGNSV

-561 KNIIGYRMSA
+561 KNVIGYRMSA

-599 FNLETGEYTKFKDD
+599 FNLETGEYTKLKDD

-646 MNKVK
+646 VTKIK

>member
-19 TPQEV
+19 APIEV
-24 VEPVK
+24 AEPV
-29 EKPKK
+29 K
-34 EKKVKEPKAPK
+34 EKKVKEPKP
-45 VKKEKAPKEPKQP
+45 
-58 KEKKEK
+58 
-64 APTKEPKQPKEKK
+64 PKEKK
-77 VKEPRPPKAKK
+77 VKE
-88 EKTPKPPKVKKEKK
+88 PKPPKVKKEKNK
-102 KKWEVEIVEDYSA
+102 KQEEIVKDFSA

-120 IAVDNVQPVISENER
+120 IIVEEVKTTTTER

-140 VLPAIKSVKQISGE
+140 VLPAIKSVKQVSGE
-154 KQKPE
+154 KP
-159 KKKKEKAPKQP
+159 KKEKKAKKEKTPKQP
-170 KEKKPR
+170 KEKKIK
-176 EPKQLKEK
+176 EPKQPKEK
-184 KVKEPKAPKEKTE
+184 KVKEPKENKFKAIDF
-197 SKFTVAINKKKE
+197 SKLIKKKP
-209 EIKAKQLE
+209 KAE
-217 KKNTPKQPKEKK
+217 KAPKQPKEKK

-235 KKDFATIGIAVFAL
+235 KKDFTTIGVAVFAL

-254 FAVVKFAPESE
+254 FAIVKFAPQSE

-270 TESTTLAEDKLASI
+270 TESTTVAEDKLANI
-284 QVVRD
+284 QIVRD

-300 PDVFYGYSSTYELQ
+300 PDVFYGYSNTYELQ
-314 YYQYKDNK
+314 YYQYKENK
-322 MIPVKSTG
+322 MVPVKSTG
-330 TVNASID
+330 TVNATVD

-346 IDYVQLGE
+346 IDYVKLGG

-366 TEGVYFYD
+366 NEGVYFYD
-374 MLAFQLVNLPAG
+374 MLAFQLVNLPTG
-386 YSEDGK
+386 YNEEGK

-421 GKTSRFLKVINRNID
+421 GKASRFLKIINRNID
-436 ITTGAGVEDFCMLTN
+436 VTTGAGVEDFCMLTN

-465 REYEAGSGQQ
+465 REYEAGSGQF
-475 DIFIKSGKDEKLFA
+475 DIFIKSGKDEKIYA
-489 NDVYGKFLLTDGNSV
+489 NDIYGKFLLTDGESV

-548 NDGKLYNLKTGDV
+548 NDGKLYNLKTGAV

-571 EMMSVSPDGKY
+571 EMMNVSPDGKY

-624 NDTTAMYMVLDPN
+624 NDTTAVYMVLDPN

-646 MNKVK
+646 VTKVK

>member
-1 MEEKKS
+1 MQKRGVILEEKKS

-34 EKKVKEPKAPK
+34 EKKAKEPKAPK

-64 APTKEPKQPKEKK
+64 APKEPKPPKEKK
-77 VKEPRPPKAKK
+77 VKEPKPPKAKK

-154 KQKPE
+154 KKKPK

-170 KEKKPR
+170 KEKKTR
-176 EPKQLKEK
+176 EPKQPKEK
-184 KVKEPKAPKEKTE
+184 KLKEPKPEKVKKEKPPKEP
-197 SKFTVAINKKKE
+197 
-209 EIKAKQLE
+209 KQL
-217 KKNTPKQPKEKK
+217 KEKK

-270 TESTTLAEDKLASI
+270 TETTTLAEDKLASI

-346 IDYVQLGE
+346 IDYVELGG
-354 KIFGTGLFIANK
+354 KIFGTGLFVANK
-366 TEGVYFYD
+366 SENVYFYD
-374 MLAFQLVNLPAG
+374 MIAVQLVNLPKG
-386 YSEDGK
+386 YSEEGK

-398 TSKNVL
+398 TNKNVL

-465 REYEAGSGQQ
+465 REYEAGSGQL

-489 NDVYGKFLLTDGNSV
+489 NDIYGKFLLTDGNSV

-561 KNIIGYRMSA
+561 KNVIGYRMSA

-599 FNLETGEYTKFKDD
+599 FNLETGEYTKLKDD

>member
-1 MEEKKS
+1 MEEKNS
-7 LNNKYQKIDIEE
+7 LNNKYQKIDIDEAPE
-19 TPQEV
+19 EV

-34 EKKVKEPKAPK
+34 EKKVKEPK
-45 VKKEKAPKEPKQP
+45 VKKEKAPKEPKPPKEKKVKEPKPPKPP

-64 APTKEPKQPKEKK
+64 APKEPKPPKEKK
-77 VKEPRPPKAKK
+77 VKE
-88 EKTPKPPKVKKEKK
+88 PKPPKVKKEKK

-120 IAVDNVQPVISENER
+120 ITVENTEAVVVETER

-140 VLPAIKSVKQISGE
+140 VLPTIKSVKQVSGE

-170 KEKKPR
+170 KEKKVR
-176 EPKQLKEK
+176 EPKQPKEK
-184 KVKEPKAPKEKTE
+184 KVKEPKAPKDKTE
-197 SKFTVAINKKKE
+197 SKISVAINKKIE

-235 KKDFATIGIAVFAL
+235 KKDFATIGVAAFAL

-254 FAVVKFAPESE
+254 FAVVKFAPESQ
-265 IGTDF
+265 IGNDF
-270 TESTTLAEDKLASI
+270 TESTTLAEDKLANI
-284 QVVRD
+284 QVVRA
-289 GVAVNLVQTDI
+289 GVSVNLVQTDI
-300 PDVFYGYSSTYELQ
+300 PDVFYGYSSDYKLQ

-337 MGNETIPVK
+337 MGNEKIPVT
-346 IDYVQLGE
+346 INYVKLGG

-374 MLAFQLVNLPAG
+374 MLAFQLVNLPVG
-386 YSEDGK
+386 YNEEGK

-398 TSKNVL
+398 TSKNAL

-436 ITTGAGVEDFCMLTN
+436 VTTGAGVEDFCMLTN

-456 SGKIPFITA
+456 TGKIPFITA
-465 REYEAGSGQQ
+465 REYEAGSGQF
-475 DIFIKSGKDEKLFA
+475 DIFLKSGKDEKVFA
-489 NDVYGKFLLTDGNSV
+489 NDIYGKFLLTDDNSV

-515 VIRKTGEDETVTG
+515 VIRKTGEEETVTG

-548 NDGKLYNLKTGDV
+548 NDGKLYNLKTGEM

-594 YQVHI
+594 YQVHV

-624 NDTTAMYMVLDPN
+624 NDATAVYTVLDPN

-646 MNKVK
+646 VTKVK

>member
-1 MEEKKS
+1 MQKRGVILEEKKS

-34 EKKVKEPKAPK
+34 EKKAKEPKAPK

-64 APTKEPKQPKEKK
+64 APKDPKPPKEKK
-77 VKEPRPPKAKK
+77 VKEPKPPKAKK
-88 EKTPKPPKVKKEKK
+88 EKIPKTPKVKKEKK

-154 KQKPE
+154 KQKPK

-170 KEKKPR
+170 KEKKIR
-176 EPKQLKEK
+176 EPKQPKEK
-184 KVKEPKAPKEKTE
+184 KLKEPKPEKVKKEKTP
-197 SKFTVAINKKKE
+197 KE
-209 EIKAKQLE
+209 
-217 KKNTPKQPKEKK
+217 PKQPKEKK

-270 TESTTLAEDKLASI
+270 TETTTLAEDKLASI
-284 QVVRD
+284 QIVRD

-330 TVNASID
+330 TVNATID
-337 MGNETIPVK
+337 MGNESIPVK
-346 IDYVQLGE
+346 IDYVQLGG
-354 KIFGTGLFIANK
+354 KIFGTGLFVANK
-366 TEGVYFYD
+366 SENVYFYD
-374 MLAFQLVNLPAG
+374 MIAFQLVNLPKG

-398 TSKNVL
+398 TNKNVL

-465 REYEAGSGQQ
+465 REYEAGSGQL

-489 NDVYGKFLLTDGNSV
+489 NDIYGKFLLTDGNSV

-599 FNLETGEYTKFKDD
+599 FNLETGEYTKLKDD

>member
-7 LNNKYQKIDIEE
+7 LNNKYQKIDIDE
-19 TPQEV
+19 TPVEV
-24 VEPVK
+24 EEPKK

-34 EKKVKEPKAPK
+34 EKKVKEPK
-45 VKKEKAPKEPKQP
+45 VKKEKAPKEPKKP

-64 APTKEPKQPKEKK
+64 APKEPKPPKEKK
-77 VKEPRPPKAKK
+77 VKE
-88 EKTPKPPKVKKEKK
+88 PKPPKVKKEKK
-102 KKWEVEIVEDYSA
+102 NKVKAEIVENQSV

-120 IAVDNVQPVISENER
+120 IAIDNVQTVVSDNGR

-140 VLPAIKSVKQISGE
+140 VLPAIKSVKQVSGE
-154 KQKPE
+154 KPKKE
-159 KKKKEKAPKQP
+159 KKAKKEKAPKQP
-170 KEKKPR
+170 KEKKVK
-176 EPKQLKEK
+176 EPKQPKEK
-184 KVKEPKAPKEKTE
+184 KVKEPKPPKAKKEKLPKE
-197 SKFTVAINKKKE
+197 
-209 EIKAKQLE
+209 
-217 KKNTPKQPKEKK
+217 PKQPKEKK

-235 KKDFATIGIAVFAL
+235 KKDFATIGVAVFAL
-249 LLVVV
+249 LLVVA
-254 FAVVKFAPESE
+254 FAVVKYVPESQ

-270 TESTTLAEDKLASI
+270 TETTTVAQDKLASI
-284 QVVRD
+284 QIVRD

-300 PDVFYGYSSTYELQ
+300 PDVFYGYSSDYKLQ
-314 YYQYKDNK
+314 YYQYKGDK
-322 MIPVKSTG
+322 MVPVKSTG

-346 IDYVQLGE
+346 IDYVELGG
-354 KIFGTGLFIANK
+354 KIFGTGLFVANK
-366 TEGVYFYD
+366 SENVYFYD
-374 MLAFQLVNLPAG
+374 MLAFQLVNLPKG
-386 YSEDGK
+386 YSEEGK

-436 ITTGAGVEDFCMLTN
+436 VNTGAGVEDFCMLTN
-451 EGYNA
+451 DGYNA
-456 SGKIPFITA
+456 SNKIPFITA
-465 REYEAGSGQQ
+465 REYEAGSGQY
-475 DIFIKSGKDEKLFA
+475 DIFVKSGKDEKLYV
-489 NDVYGKFLLTDGNSV
+489 NDIYGKFLLTDGDSV

-515 VIRKTGEDETVTG
+515 VIRKTGEEETVTG

-548 NDGKLYNLKTGDV
+548 NDGKLYNLKTGET
-561 KNIIGYRMSA
+561 KTIIGYRMSA
-571 EMMSVSPDGKY
+571 EMINVSPDGKY

-599 FNLETGEYTKFKDD
+599 FNLQTGEYTKFKDD

-624 NDTTAMYMVLDPN
+624 NNTTAVYMVLDPN
-637 QGYEYVVLD
+637 QGYEYVALD
-646 MNKVK
+646 VTKTK

>member
-1 MEEKKS
+1 MQKRGVILEEKKS

-34 EKKVKEPKAPK
+34 EKKA
-45 VKKEKAPKEPKQP
+45 KKEKAPKQP
-58 KEKKEK
+58 KEKKAKKEK
-64 APTKEPKQPKEKK
+64 SPKEPKPPKEKK
-77 VKEPRPPKAKK
+77 VKEPKPPKAKK
-88 EKTPKPPKVKKEKK
+88 EKIPKTPKVKKEKK

-170 KEKKPR
+170 KEKKTR
-176 EPKQLKEK
+176 EQKQPKEK
-184 KVKEPKAPKEKTE
+184 KLKEPKPEKVKKEKPPKE
-197 SKFTVAINKKKE
+197 
-209 EIKAKQLE
+209 
-217 KKNTPKQPKEKK
+217 PKQPKEKK

-270 TESTTLAEDKLASI
+270 TETTTLAEDKLASI
-284 QVVRD
+284 QIVRD

-346 IDYVQLGE
+346 IDYVKLGG

-386 YSEDGK
+386 YSEEGK

-398 TSKNVL
+398 TNKNVL

-465 REYEAGSGQQ
+465 REYEAGSGQL

-489 NDVYGKFLLTDGNSV
+489 NDIYGKFLLTDGNSV

-561 KNIIGYRMSA
+561 KNVIGYRMSA

-599 FNLETGEYTKFKDD
+599 FNLETGEYTKLKDD

-646 MNKVK
+646 VTKIK

>member
-1 MEEKKS
+1 MQKRGVILEEKKS
-7 LNNKYQKIDIEE
+7 LNNKYQKIDTEE
-19 TPQEV
+19 TSEEI

-34 EKKVKEPKAPK
+34 EKKVKQPE
-45 VKKEKAPKEPKQP
+45 EKA
-58 KEKKEK
+58 
-64 APTKEPKQPKEKK
+64 
-77 VKEPRPPKAKK
+77 
-88 EKTPKPPKVKKEKK
+88 KK
-102 KKWEVEIVEDYSA
+102 KKWEVRIVEDYSA

-120 IAVDNVQPVISENER
+120 IEVDNTQPVISESER

-140 VLPAIKSVKQISGE
+140 VLPAIKSVKQVSGE

-159 KKKKEKAPKQP
+159 KKKKEKVLKQP

-176 EPKQLKEK
+176 EPKQSKEK
-184 KVKEPKAPKEKTE
+184 KAKEPKPEKVKKEKPP
-197 SKFTVAINKKKE
+197 
-209 EIKAKQLE
+209 KQS
-217 KKNTPKQPKEKK
+217 KQPKEKK
-229 PREPLN
+229 PREPFT
-235 KKDFATIGIAVFAL
+235 KKDFVTIGVAVFAL
-249 LLVVV
+249 VLVVV
-254 FAVVKFAPESE
+254 FAVVKFAPQSE
-265 IGTDF
+265 IETDF

-322 MIPVKSTG
+322 MVPVKSTG
-330 TVNASID
+330 TVKASVD

-346 IDYVQLGE
+346 IDYFQLGG
-354 KIFGTGLFIANK
+354 KIFGTGLFVANK
-366 TEGVYFYD
+366 SENVYFYD
-374 MLAFQLVNLPAG
+374 MIAFQLVNLPKG

-515 VIRKTGEDETVTG
+515 VIRKTGEEETVTG

-548 NDGKLYNLKTGDV
+548 NDGKLYNLKTGDI

-624 NDTTAMYMVLDPN
+624 NDTTAVYMVLDPN

-646 MNKVK
+646 VTKVK

>member
-1 MEEKKS
+1 MQKRGVILEEKKS

-34 EKKVKEPKAPK
+34 EKKAKESKAPK
-45 VKKEKAPKEPKQP
+45 GKKEKAPKEPKQP

-64 APTKEPKQPKEKK
+64 APKEPKPPKEKK
-77 VKEPRPPKAKK
+77 VKEPKPPKAKK

-135 RSEEI
+135 RSEEF

-154 KQKPE
+154 KQKPK

-170 KEKKPR
+170 KEKKIR
-176 EPKQLKEK
+176 EPKQPKEK
-184 KVKEPKAPKEKTE
+184 KLKEPKPEKVKKEKPPKE
-197 SKFTVAINKKKE
+197 
-209 EIKAKQLE
+209 
-217 KKNTPKQPKEKK
+217 PKQPKEKK

-270 TESTTLAEDKLASI
+270 TETTTLAEDKLANI
-284 QVVRD
+284 QVIRD

-330 TVNASID
+330 TVNATID
-337 MGNETIPVK
+337 MGNESIPVK
-346 IDYVQLGE
+346 IDYVQLGG
-354 KIFGTGLFIANK
+354 KIFGTGLFVANK
-366 TEGVYFYD
+366 SENVYFYD
-374 MLAFQLVNLPAG
+374 MIAFQLVNLPKG
-386 YSEDGK
+386 YSEEGK

-398 TSKNVL
+398 TNKNVL

-465 REYEAGSGQQ
+465 REYEAGSGQL

-489 NDVYGKFLLTDGNSV
+489 NDIYGKFLLTDGNSV

-599 FNLETGEYTKFKDD
+599 FNLETGEYTKLKDD

-646 MNKVK
+646 VTKVK

>member
-34 EKKVKEPKAPK
+34 EKKAKESKAPK

-64 APTKEPKQPKEKK
+64 APKEPKPPKEKK
-77 VKEPRPPKAKK
+77 VKEPKPPKAKK

-135 RSEEI
+135 RSEEF

-154 KQKPE
+154 KQKPK

-170 KEKKPR
+170 KEKKIR
-176 EPKQLKEK
+176 EPKQPKEK
-184 KVKEPKAPKEKTE
+184 KLKEPKPEKVKKEKPPKE
-197 SKFTVAINKKKE
+197 
-209 EIKAKQLE
+209 
-217 KKNTPKQPKEKK
+217 PKQPKEKK

-270 TESTTLAEDKLASI
+270 TETTTLAEDKLANI
-284 QVVRD
+284 QVIRD

-330 TVNASID
+330 TVNATID
-337 MGNETIPVK
+337 MGNESIPVK
-346 IDYVQLGE
+346 IDYVQLGG
-354 KIFGTGLFIANK
+354 KIFGTGLFVANK
-366 TEGVYFYD
+366 SENVYFYD
-374 MLAFQLVNLPAG
+374 MIAFQLVNLPKG
-386 YSEDGK
+386 YSEEGK

-398 TSKNVL
+398 TNKNVL

-465 REYEAGSGQQ
+465 REYEAGSGQL

-489 NDVYGKFLLTDGNSV
+489 NDIYGKFLLTDGNSV

-599 FNLETGEYTKFKDD
+599 FNLETGEYTKLKDD

-646 MNKVK
+646 VTKVK

>member
-34 EKKVKEPKAPK
+34 EKKAKEPKAPK

-64 APTKEPKQPKEKK
+64 APKEPKQPKEKK
-77 VKEPRPPKAKK
+77 VKEPKPPKAKK

-102 KKWEVEIVEDYSA
+102 KKWEVQIVEDYSA

-154 KQKPE
+154 KQKPK
-159 KKKKEKAPKQP
+159 KKKKEKTPKQP
-170 KEKKPR
+170 KEKKTR
-176 EPKQLKEK
+176 EPKQPKEK
-184 KVKEPKAPKEKTE
+184 KLKEPKPEKVKKEKPPKE
-197 SKFTVAINKKKE
+197 
-209 EIKAKQLE
+209 
-217 KKNTPKQPKEKK
+217 PKQPKEKK

-270 TESTTLAEDKLASI
+270 TETTTLAEDKLASI

-337 MGNETIPVK
+337 MGNESIPVK
-346 IDYVQLGE
+346 IDYVQLGG
-354 KIFGTGLFIANK
+354 KIFGTGLFVANK
-366 TEGVYFYD
+366 SENVYFYD
-374 MLAFQLVNLPAG
+374 MIAFQLVNLPKG
-386 YSEDGK
+386 YSEEGK

-398 TSKNVL
+398 TNKNVL

-465 REYEAGSGQQ
+465 REYEAGSGQL
-475 DIFIKSGKDEKLFA
+475 DIFVKSGKDEKLFA
-489 NDVYGKFLLTDGNSV
+489 NDIYGKFLLTDGNSV

-561 KNIIGYRMSA
+561 KNVIGYRMSA

-599 FNLETGEYTKFKDD
+599 FNLETGEYTKLKDD

-624 NDTTAMYMVLDPN
+624 NETTAMYMVLDPN

-646 MNKVK
+646 VTKIK